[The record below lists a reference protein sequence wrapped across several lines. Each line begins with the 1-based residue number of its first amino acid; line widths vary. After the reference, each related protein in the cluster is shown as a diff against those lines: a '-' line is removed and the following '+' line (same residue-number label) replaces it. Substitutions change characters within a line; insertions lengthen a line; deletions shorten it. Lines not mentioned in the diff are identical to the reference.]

1 MTVTKTGYVSL
12 VRVRFSECD
21 PLGHVNNAVYL
32 NYLEQVAIDH
42 AAAMG
47 WNSQQLMDVA
57 GAVFVARKHEITYHQ
72 PAFENDLLLVCTWP
86 TEMRGARGMRT
97 YTVSRFNGDVA
108 GWVDRLLPFAEMPE
122 VQRRDLIV
130 SANTEWAFM
139 NVESGR
145 PARIPE
151 VVAADFIEV
160 G

>member
-1 MTVTKTGYVSL
+1 MTVAKTGYVSL
-12 VRVRFSECD
+12 VRVRFNECD

-42 AAAMG
+42 ASAMG
-47 WNSQQLMDVA
+47 WSSQHLTEVA

-97 YTVSRFNGDVA
+97 YTISRFSGDVP
-108 GWVDRLLPFAEMPE
+108 GWVDRTVPFAELPD
-122 VQRRDLIV
+122 VQRGDLIV

-139 NVESGR
+139 NVETGR
-145 PARIPE
+145 PVRIPAE
-151 VVAADFIEV
+151 ITDAFFEAD
-160 G
+160 